1 MDKETEELMS
11 PPTTRVERD
20 WTQGNIFKN
29 LLSLSWPMIINEFL
43 WGVGSII
50 DMIWVGKLGSESIAG
65 VGVAGIIMMLLM
77 SSLFGLTTGTS
88 ALVARAVGA
97 GDMAGANHAAQQSYI
112 IGGVYTVTLAL
123 LGIILAEPLMIL
135 FGLEPDVVHE
145 GAAYLRILLAG
156 SILMAFWIIGEF
168 TMYASGDGKTPMKIS
183 IIARI
188 LHLIFAPLLVLGWGI
203 FPKLGVSGAALANI
217 IAYTGGV
224 ILAFWALFGGR
235 TRLKLTMKN
244 FSVDFNIIRRTIK
257 IGIPSSVSN
266 IQRSLSNMILLWL
279 IAPFGTLAVAG
290 HSLCQRIEGILFL
303 PGMGLGLA
311 SGTLVGQNLGA
322 RRPERAEK
330 SGWMASGVV
339 TGIMVLGSLVILLWA
354 EEIIGIF
361 TSEADLIEMAA
372 VFMRIATAGYL
383 VMGFSSVLMQSISH
397 AGDTLPPMIFN
408 IIMMWLVQIP
418 LAWALPKFTGLE
430 VLGVRWAIVIGR
442 YVAGIAYITYFKLGR
457 WKRKKV

>member
-1 MDKETEELMS
+1 MDKTTEE
-11 PPTTRVERD
+11 TTDSRTSRAERD

-29 LLSLSWPMIINEFL
+29 LVSLSWPMLINEFL

-65 VGVAGIIMMLLM
+65 VGVAGIIMMLIM
-77 SSLFGLTTGTS
+77 SALFGLTTGTA

-97 GDMAGANHAAQQSYI
+97 GDTAGANHAAQQSYV
-112 IGGVYTVTLAL
+112 IGGVFTIVLAL
-123 LGIILAEPLMIL
+123 LGIALAEPLMVL
-135 FGLEPDVVHE
+135 FGLEADVVHE

-168 TMYASGDGKTPMKIS
+168 IMYASGDGKTPMKIS
-183 IIARI
+183 IVARI
-188 LHLIFAPLLVLGWGI
+188 LHLIFAPLFVLGWGI

-217 IAYTGGV
+217 IAYSGGV
-224 ILAFWALFGGR
+224 ILAFWALFSGR
-235 TRLKLTMKN
+235 TRLKLTLKN
-244 FSVDFNIIRRTIK
+244 FRVDFVIIRRTIK

-303 PGMGLGLA
+303 PCMGLGAA

-322 RRPERAEK
+322 GRPERAEK
-330 SGWMASGVV
+330 SGWMASGIV
-339 TGIMVLGSLVILLWA
+339 TGIMILGSVVILLWS

-361 TSEADLIEMAA
+361 TTESDLIELTS

-383 VMGFSSVLMQSISH
+383 VMGFSSVLMQSISN

-408 IIMMWLVQIP
+408 IVMMWLVQIP
-418 LAWALPKFTGLE
+418 MAWALPKFTGLE

-442 YVAGIAYITYFKLGR
+442 YVAGIAFITYFRLGR
-457 WKRKKV
+457 WKQKKV

>member
-1 MDKETEELMS
+1 
-11 PPTTRVERD
+11 
-20 WTQGNIFKN
+20 
-29 LLSLSWPMIINEFL
+29 
-43 WGVGSII
+43 
-50 DMIWVGKLGSESIAG
+50 
-65 VGVAGIIMMLLM
+65 
-77 SSLFGLTTGTS
+77 
-88 ALVARAVGA
+88 
-97 GDMAGANHAAQQSYI
+97 
-112 IGGVYTVTLAL
+112 
-123 LGIILAEPLMIL
+123 MIL

-168 TMYASGDGKTPMKIS
+168 IMYASGDGKTPMKIS

-217 IAYTGGV
+217 IAYSGGV
-224 ILAFWALFGGR
+224 ILAFWALFSGR
-235 TRLKLTMKN
+235 TRLKLTMNN
-244 FSVDFNIIRRTIK
+244 FSIDPNIIWRTIR

-311 SGTLVGQNLGA
+311 AGTLVGQNLGA
-322 RRPERAEK
+322 RQPERAEK
-330 SGWMASGVV
+330 SGWMASGLV
-339 TGIMVLGSLVILLWA
+339 TGIMVLGSVAILIWA

-361 TSEADLIEMAA
+361 TSEPDLIEIAS

-383 VMGFSSVLMQSISH
+383 VMGFSSVLMQSISN

-408 IIMMWLVQIP
+408 IVMMWLVQIP
-418 LAWALPKFTGLE
+418 LAWALPKYTGME

-442 YVAGIAYITYFKLGR
+442 YVAGIAYVIYFKLGR
-457 WKRKKV
+457 WKHKKV